1 MCPRVAPND
10 VANHHNRDIVPLRE
24 VDVTIAASRIQAAD
38 AANVIGGQLRPT
50 MLLSMR
56 DEVYAQVVQG
66 MEDVLLLS
74 DPFQVRQSVVGLVPV
89 PVVADAA
96 IGAGANERFENSTV
110 DGDVVA
116 CAVGIECGT
125 DVSFVIR
132 FRVTDI
138 PLAILGAMRCS
149 FEAAK
154 VAHGMGVFEARKG
167 FPHFSHVTSRDK
179 RAKRRRYD
187 FVLSHTESP
196 RRYRPLFKCTKLPV
210 CDREHY
216 TIVAGKGNYLT
227 GKGGMTP

>member
-1 MCPRVAPND
+1 MCPRVAPDD
-10 VANHHNRDIVPLRE
+10 VANHRNRDIVSLRE
-24 VDVTIAASRIQAAD
+24 VDVTIAASRIQAAHVT
-38 AANVIGGQLRPT
+38 NCIGGQLGPT

-56 DEVYAQVVQG
+56 DEVYFQVVQG

-96 IGAGANERFENSTV
+96 VGAGANERFENSTV

-116 CAVGIECGT
+116 CAVDTDAQHDIAFMVGLRVI
-125 DVSFVIR
+125 DVSR
-132 FRVTDI
+132 
-138 PLAILGAMRCS
+138 AIAVVSAVRSSLDTT
-149 FEAAK
+149 K

-179 RAKRRRYD
+179 RAKRRGYD

-216 TIVAGKGNYLT
+216 TISAPMRPVGLGAGG
-227 GKGGMTP
+227 